1 MLQII
6 QHAPSELLVC
16 HTLCACVQNG
26 LGRGG
31 PILLQEREDSRGTVT
46 KVVGIPTASIEHDRI
61 FIERKH
67 VNPLW
72 TTKTGSGSG
81 TGDYYQVESRKE
93 VRLV

>member
-31 PILLQEREDSRGTVT
+31 PFLLQEREDSRGTVA

-61 FIERKH
+61 FIERTH

-72 TTKTGSGSG
+72 ATKTGRCRK
-81 TGDYYQVESRKE
+81 TGHYYQVESRKE